1 MANLNVNDLATMI
14 QIIDAGAERGL
25 YKGAELKVVG
35 DLRERLVEFV
45 KQVTEQNK
53 EQTNESTSAEAEQS
67 SGS

>member
-45 KQVTEQNK
+45 KQVTDQNK
-53 EQTNESTSAEAEQS
+53 EQTDESTSAKTE
-67 SGS
+67 